1 MGVDCRSVLLSLLT
15 LVVALLACKSA
26 PPKEAKLGETVTF
39 DDSAWV
45 IVSATNIG
53 PELTG
58 ITGNKK
64 TAGKFVKVEFKITN
78 TGKKDESIL
87 DHPKVVDDQGRE
99 FGPMDDQA
107 LYIPEP
113 EQTLT
118 LESLPPSIMKRFSA
132 LYEVPADAKGL
143 RFEARELAAFGKK
156 QKVALGI

>member
-1 MGVDCRSVLLSLLT
+1 MNNTRRS
-15 LVVALLACKSA
+15 LVVALVTVVLALLACKAA
-26 PPKEAKLGETVTF
+26 PPKEARIGETVTI
-39 DDSAWV
+39 DDSTWV
-45 IVSATNIG
+45 VVSATNIG
-53 PELTG
+53 GELTG

-87 DHPKVVDDQGRE
+87 DHPKVIDDQDRE
-99 FGPMDDQA
+99 FRPMDDQS
-107 LYIPEP
+107 LYIPQP

-132 LYEVPADAKGL
+132 IYELPADAKGL